1 VRRNAAHNR
10 VVTGHKQAMCMGPV
24 CGPQD
29 LIEGVGRHRFS
40 RVKGWVA
47 YLALGGE
54 HTAFPYGYRRHRPGL
69 PWGRKTGSPDEAR
82 TWTAAC
88 RWFPWVEKAAL
99 ESEGTSVG
107 RTTSHQ
113 KYQEG
118 ETMMS
123 ERFREFVEGH
133 WVPPFSE
140 RFREYVEG
148 HWESAAAAA
157 ALTCCILLVTHI

>member
-1 VRRNAAHNR
+1 
-10 VVTGHKQAMCMGPV
+10 M
-24 CGPQD
+24 
-29 LIEGVGRHRFS
+29 
-40 RVKGWVA
+40 
-47 YLALGGE
+47 
-54 HTAFPYGYRRHRPGL
+54 
-69 PWGRKTGSPDEAR
+69 
-82 TWTAAC
+82 
-88 RWFPWVEKAAL
+88 EKAAL

>member
-1 VRRNAAHNR
+1 MARHPLVESMAGESR
-10 VVTGHKQAMCMGPV
+10 VG
-24 CGPQD
+24 
-29 LIEGVGRHRFS
+29 IGRHHQRTDD
-40 RVKGWVA
+40 VA
-47 YLALGGE
+47 
-54 HTAFPYGYRRHRPGL
+54 P
-69 PWGRKTGSPDEAR
+69 
-82 TWTAAC
+82 
-88 RWFPWVEKAAL
+88 
-99 ESEGTSVG
+99 
-107 RTTSHQ
+107 

-133 WVPPFSE
+133 WGSPFSE